1 MYVRYAHQLLSS
13 IALDIQV
20 VSTGKLFDF
29 PRLDDQETQSPQ
41 FPFGLRT
48 DSRFDQSAVPPLSIL
63 VGKFRNLLRQDA
75 KP

>member
-29 PRLDDQETQSPQ
+29 SSLGISKPKIRKFRLVYELTHASTRRRPH
-41 FPFGLRT
+41 
-48 DSRFDQSAVPPLSIL
+48 ALSIL
-63 VGKFRNLLRQDA
+63 AGKFRNLLRQEA